1 MKYTWEFKLEC
12 VENYKSGFKNTKPD
26 YAKCSNE
33 DFGKMVRKWVR
44 IFDDHGIDGLKHKQQ
59 NKAWTQEERFELVSK
74 VYAGHSILSVAC
86 EAGINSGQ
94 LYRWV
99 RKYRLNGYDGLK
111 LRRRGR
117 PPKEDNIV
125 PRTNDDV
132 KLTKSEREELK
143 LLKRRN
149 EYLEAEN
156 AYLKKV
162 KALAMEKIA
171 SSAKVKKRESSKNSS
186 IKKNID

>member
-12 VENYKSGFKNTKPD
+12 VENYKAGIKNIKPT
-26 YAKCSNE
+26 YAKCSDREFDNT
-33 DFGKMVRKWVR
+33 VRNWVR
-44 IFDDHGIDGLKHKQQ
+44 TYDAIGNDGLRHKQQ
-59 NKAWTQEERFELVSK
+59 NKTWTQEERFELVSK

-94 LYRWV
+94 LYQWV

-111 LRRRGR
+111 LKRIGR
-117 PPKEDNIV
+117 PPKEDNNM
-125 PRTNDDV
+125 PRTNDDI
-132 KLTKSEREELK
+132 KLTKHEREELK
-143 LLKRRN
+143 LLRRRN

-162 KALAMEKIA
+162 KALAMEKTA
-171 SSAKVKKRESSKNSS
+171 SSVKAKKQVSSKNSS